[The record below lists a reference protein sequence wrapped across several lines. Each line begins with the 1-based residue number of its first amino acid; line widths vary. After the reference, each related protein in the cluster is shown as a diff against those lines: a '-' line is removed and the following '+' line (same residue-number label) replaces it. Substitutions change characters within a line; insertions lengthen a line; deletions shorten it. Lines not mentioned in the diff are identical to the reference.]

1 MKINEQDRQG
11 KGCRAIVGTPRRSQ
25 GQQKGCRAFVG
36 TPRRSQGQRSV
47 TCLRRKSGNP
57 SHHLNRS
64 DGLRGGLAPQAGE
77 GIEPPGRR
85 GVPTPSRRCHWYPA
99 GSMLG
104 PGGLAPQAG
113 GHLAPRRR
121 RGVPTPS
128 RRCHWYPAGS
138 MLGPGGPAPQAGEG
152 IEPPGR
158 RGVPTPSQQFF
169 LLPNLPVT
177 LHYRAATQRMY
188 TVNRENASFHD
199 AATIPNP
206 SRRA

>member
-25 GQQKGCRAFVG
+25 GQQKGCRAIVG

-64 DGLRGGLAPQAGE
+64 DGLR
-77 GIEPPGRR
+77 
-85 GVPTPSRRCHWYPA
+85 
-99 GSMLG
+99 
-104 PGGLAPQAG
+104 GGLAPQAG